1 MSGEHREFTTWICF
15 RKRPSSVMGAAQR
28 RPTRYRRCSVN
39 AHNATRVPGFA
50 SKRSC
55 RKRSPRSSWFL
66 LLPLR
71 SHRSSSRPSTGAE
84 AVSSGRSEL
93 LDSSLSA
100 AHKSRCTQV
109 PLRTIMLRIS
119 VCTQP
124 RCTYVA
130 YNVAHIYVRPPQPLI
145 RLRFLSR

>member
-55 RKRSPRSSWFL
+55 RKRSSRSSWFS
-66 LLPLR
+66 PLR
-71 SHRSSSRPSTGAE
+71 LRSRLLFSRPSTGAE

-93 LDSSLSA
+93 LDLYPRV
-100 AHKSRCTQV
+100 AHKSRCTQIA
-109 PLRTIMLRIS
+109 LTTSRCTQSCCAFL
-119 VCTQP
+119 CTQP

-130 YNVAHIYVRPPQPLI
+130 YNLAHIYVRPP
-145 RLRFLSR
+145 RL